1 MLIVVIIVIALLIH
15 SCNSIG
21 YSNDIISSLSSL
33 SSSLH
38 SNSIDS
44 IIYNDLYSSDND
56 DDNDDN
62 NNTPTTTTTTTATT
76 TTTTNDISVRYKPKF
91 NFLTYEDKYQSK
103 LPLSLSSLQYHGT
116 TTLAFIY
123 KDSVI
128 VAIDSRASVGNY
140 VGSRTV
146 KKIFPVSDTI
156 VATMAGGA
164 ADCSFWIRRIAK
176 QVKLFEYDNNTKM
189 TVCAVAKLLSSTLR
203 EYRGAGL
210 SVGTMVS
217 GWDKVNGPSLY
228 YVDSEGSC
236 IKGKMFS
243 VGSGSQLAYSI
254 LDDEFNKRV
263 VNKDINEMTLDEAID
278 TAAWSIRYAAHRDGF
293 SGGYINIF
301 HMNCTGPHHVLRKD
315 SRLMKVN

>member
-1 MLIVVIIVIALLIH
+1 MVLVVIIIVLLIH

-21 YSNDIISSLSSL
+21 YSNDLISSLSSL

-44 IIYNDLYSSDND
+44 IIYNDLYGSDND
-56 DDNDDN
+56 DDNDND
-62 NNTPTTTTTTTATT
+62 TTTTTT

-116 TTLAFIY
+116 TTLAYIY
-123 KDSVI
+123 NNSII

-146 KKIFPVSDTI
+146 KKIFPISDTI

-176 QVKLFEYDNNTKM
+176 QVKLYEYDNNTKM
-189 TVCAVAKLLSSTLR
+189 TVGAVAKLLSSTLK

-217 GWDKVNGPSLY
+217 GWDNVNGPSLY

-236 IKGKMFS
+236 IKGNMFS
-243 VGSGSQLAYSI
+243 VGSGAQLAYSI
-254 LDDEFNKRV
+254 LDDELNKRRL
-263 VNKDINEMTLDEAID
+263 NNSIDSMTLDEAID

-293 SGGYINIF
+293 SGGYINII
-301 HMNCTGPHHVLRKD
+301 HINSTGPHHVLRKD
-315 SRLMKVN
+315 SRLMKITM